1 MDCSAQWLIPE
12 ISLETEAR
20 QEMDCVALRNLP
32 RHQLLAHADQ
42 LIRDWYKHRE
52 IIDRA
57 LGRVRHL
64 EVALVL
70 AQMVPSDGHVSEVH
84 LQMARD
90 LMEEM
95 GTTPADLDQL

>member
-32 RHQLLAHADQ
+32 RHELLARGDQ
-42 LIRDWYKHRE
+42 LIRDWYKQRE

-70 AQMVPSDGHVSEVH
+70 AQMVPADGHVSEVH
-84 LQMARD
+84 LEMARE
-90 LMEEM
+90 LMDEM
-95 GTTPADLDQL
+95 GITQADLNQV

>member
-1 MDCSAQWLIPE
+1 M
-12 ISLETEAR
+12 
-20 QEMDCVALRNLP
+20 ALRNLP
-32 RHQLLAHADQ
+32 RHELLAHGDQ
-42 LIRDWYKHRE
+42 LIRDWYRHRE

-84 LQMARD
+84 LQMARE

-95 GTTPADLDQL
+95 ETAPAGQDQP